1 MKGFAINTWSLTA
14 SDVTGQ
20 GEVTADG
27 DYTHTA
33 AGMIGLDAEKT
44 STHTQT
50 AVASFHTQRRGGRHL
65 LSPAAASAA
74 RAPGGNLR

>member
-33 AGMIGLDAEKT
+33 AGDDRIGC
-44 STHTQT
+44 
-50 AVASFHTQRRGGRHL
+50 
-65 LSPAAASAA
+65 
-74 RAPGGNLR
+74 